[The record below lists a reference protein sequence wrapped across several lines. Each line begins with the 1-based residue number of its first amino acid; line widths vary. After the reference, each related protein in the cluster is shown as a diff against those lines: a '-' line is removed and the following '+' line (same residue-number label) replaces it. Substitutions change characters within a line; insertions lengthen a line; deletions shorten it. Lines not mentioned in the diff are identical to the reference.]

1 MTTDDSV
8 DDAVASAAPSQDLAE
23 IDSTAE
29 SKSTTETETAKE
41 SDSEL
46 LVEISQPQPQPQ
58 SKQATPLPEAVIE
71 HGKQM
76 DVEFLPTTK

>member
-8 DDAVASAAPSQDLAE
+8 DDAVASAAPSHDLAE

-29 SKSTTETETAKE
+29 SESTTGTETAKE

-46 LVEISQPQPQPQ
+46 LVEISQPQPQ